1 MTQTTRK
8 RAQWSD
14 ESREAARQRAHVL
27 IEQGKFGGKAGR
39 GGRPKK
45 RAPGE
50 AELLSLLREQSR
62 LSHPFPRQVEALE
75 TVAVVARFASQLPL
89 DRHYFGSLLITG
101 LQRLVADGHLAA
113 LAEVEEDETTLH
125 HPKSGEQRKRMRLA
139 LEEKGA
145 SFVMPADLTQNDVS
159 KFSDSALVE
168 SLGYVASLTT
178 RPLLHDAMNDALHDL
193 AVDALRPA
201 SAAPEAK
208 A

>member
-1 MTQTTRK
+1 MTPTTRK
-8 RAQWSD
+8 RAQWSE

-50 AELLSLLREQSR
+50 AELVALLREQSR
-62 LSHPFPRQVEALE
+62 RSHPFPRQVEALE
-75 TVAVVARFASQLPL
+75 SVAAVARFASQLPF
-89 DRHYFGSLLITG
+89 DRHHFSSLLVSG

-113 LAEVEEDETTLH
+113 LAEVDDDQTTLH
-125 HPKSGEQRKRMRLA
+125 YPKSGEQKKRMRLA
-139 LEEKGA
+139 LEEKGV
-145 SFVMPADLTQNDVS
+145 SFVMPADLTQNDVG
-159 KFSDSALVE
+159 KFTDSGLVE

-178 RPLLHDAMNDALHDL
+178 RVLLHDAINDALGDM
-193 AVDALRPA
+193 ATDALRAA

-208 A
+208 G

>member
-1 MTQTTRK
+1 MTQTARK
-8 RAQWSD
+8 RAQWSE
-14 ESREAARQRAHVL
+14 ESREAARQRAYIL
-27 IEQGKFGGKAGR
+27 IEQGRFGGKAGR

-50 AELLSLLREQSR
+50 FELLSLLREQSR
-62 LSHPFPRQVEALE
+62 RARPFPRQVEAPE
-75 TVAVVARFASQLPL
+75 TVAAVARFASKVSF
-89 DRHYFGSLLITG
+89 DRQHFVSLLVNG

-113 LAEVEEDETTLH
+113 LAEVDEEQTKLH

-178 RPLLHDAMNDALHDL
+178 RPLLHNAINDALHDL
-193 AVDALRPA
+193 AADALRSA
-201 SAAPEAK
+201 SVAPEAK